1 MKMFFKATAII
12 IGIFVFTFFNCF
24 ASAAMIKDTKNNGKL
39 LVIVQETAQIADLNL
54 SEYEDVYDIVQENF
68 IDYESLKAYSAF
80 AVRIEALQTDIRL
93 KKILASKYYKENSE
107 IYIYGELTIH
117 DYEEIFEIDN
127 LGSYID
133 LYSTVNLNDSKNRV
147 FAYYDNHEK
156 QTRFRNIISSSGS
169 MSDKYL
175 IANIE
180 CPDLEDLNKNCCRR
194 IIYDY
199 YQDHQSIVL
208 PLSVIQVQSGYD
220 YVAEY
225 ITDSFGFA
233 INMDYRLYK
242 ETESDP
248 NYEYFAIKQ
257 FVTVEEPIHHAYV
270 ACTKIIA
277 EQDLYYASDEMID
290 YGPFDATNAGSVEV
304 SLDMSSGVGLT
315 YSFLVGGSPEIDAT
329 YSAIN
334 DYVQWKITNSP
345 TILQPGNL
353 YIFST
358 SWAVPTSRSITAID
372 LDATMYL
379 SEYFILWWR
388 QMVSVGVGA
397 GIVFD
402 Y

>member
-1 MKMFFKATAII
+1 M
-12 IGIFVFTFFNCF
+12 
-24 ASAAMIKDTKNNGKL
+24 
-39 LVIVQETAQIADLNL
+39 
-54 SEYEDVYDIVQENF
+54 SE
-68 IDYESLKAYSAF
+68 
-80 AVRIEALQTDIRL
+80 
-93 KKILASKYYKENSE
+93 
-107 IYIYGELTIH
+107 
-117 DYEEIFEIDN
+117 
-127 LGSYID
+127 
-133 LYSTVNLNDSKNRV
+133 
-147 FAYYDNHEK
+147 
-156 QTRFRNIISSSGS
+156 
-169 MSDKYL
+169 KYL

-180 CPDLEDLNKNCCRR
+180 CSNSEDLSKSCCRR

-199 YQDHQSIVL
+199 YQDNKSAIQPI
-208 PLSVIQVQSGYD
+208 SVTQVQSGFD

-225 ITDSFGFA
+225 ITDTYGFA

-277 EQDLYYASDEMID
+277 EQDLYYATDEMID
-290 YGPFDATNAGSVEV
+290 YGPYDITNASTVEV

-315 YSFLVGGSPEIDAT
+315 YSYPIGGSPEIDAT
-329 YSAIN
+329 FSAIN
-334 DYVQWKITNSP
+334 DDVQWKITNSP

-353 YIFST
+353 YIFSS
-358 SWAVPTSRSITAID
+358 SWAVPTSRTITAIGI
-372 LDATMYL
+372 DATMYL